1 MFEKLKDK
9 LPYLL
14 SVIVIFGVLFW
25 VFGCQPETQSLLNPE
40 RKIDRLGLVSE
51 IAYLNARYEAAI
63 KSLDKQE
70 EFRSI
75 VLQQTFKIAETG
87 SVNPLGI
94 ATSLLA
100 IFGLGAGADNVRLR
114 KQRKNVN
121 ANNQSGQINE
131 LRNDSSPPE
140 QSGDC

>member
-9 LPYLL
+9 LPYIL
-14 SVIVIFGVLFW
+14 SIIVVFGVLFW
-25 VFGCQPETQSLLNPE
+25 VFGCTPETQSLLDPDQ
-40 RKIDRLGLVSE
+40 KIDRLGLVSE

-70 EFRSI
+70 EFRNI

-94 ATSLLA
+94 ATSILA
-100 IFGLGAGADNVRLR
+100 ILGLGAGADNVRLR
-114 KQRKNVN
+114 KQRKHDCQ
-121 ANNQSGQINE
+121 NQQPGQAGQ
-131 LRNDSSPPE
+131 LCNDSSPPA
-140 QSGDC
+140 QSCDC